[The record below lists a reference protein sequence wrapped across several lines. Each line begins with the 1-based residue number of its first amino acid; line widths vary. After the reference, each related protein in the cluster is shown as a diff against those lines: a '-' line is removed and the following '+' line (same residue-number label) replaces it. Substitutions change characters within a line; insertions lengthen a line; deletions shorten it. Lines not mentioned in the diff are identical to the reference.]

1 MILYAAGWLTGVLKA
16 RHSLVKQNEG
26 YGNGL
31 QRISLR
37 SDTDEIRLERSG
49 EDCMTLGLA
58 GRERK
63 YKYSELSLYTLMNEE
78 LSILG
83 PDAIFESA
91 FEQALEVQSI

>member
-1 MILYAAGWLTGVLKA
+1 LTGVLKA
-16 RHSLVKQNEG
+16 RYSLVKQNDG
-26 YGNGL
+26 FGNGL

-49 EDCMTLGLA
+49 EDCMTLCLGT
-58 GRERK
+58 RERK

-83 PDAIFESA
+83 PDSIFESA
-91 FEQALEVQSI
+91 FERALEIETV